1 MLDVV
6 FPFTESK
13 YHYYGYFV
21 DSKLVSAHVM
31 HPSSLCVSI
40 AVVWAVVI
48 FLLCMGILKVP
59 HHWCAWVFWKYPTT
73 MSIVEM
79 FCPHLCCLIYYT
91 SICHLFKKIIIIR
104 MFCVWCDSFP
114 STSSNSCFHR
124 YDQYKWYNSV
134 AVT

>member
-1 MLDVV
+1 MLFFRLQSPSITITVI
-6 FPFTESK
+6 
-13 YHYYGYFV
+13 
-21 DSKLVSAHVM
+21 LWIVSWFLHMSCTLPA
-31 HPSSLCVSI
+31 CVSI
-40 AVVWAVVI
+40 AVVWTVVI

-59 HHWCAWVFWKYPTT
+59 HHWCAWVFWKYPIT
-73 MSIVEM
+73 MSILEM